1 MLLVA
6 AFLLDHAA
14 YHGVATVF
22 VAVAVISVVAGAAG
36 TAGRFG
42 EAGGAI
48 LVALAGLGLALVGYF
63 GQRRFTTWFGAA
75 IVTYG
80 VAALVL
86 AIVSS
91 DDRVGGG
98 ILLAVFGAGLVAV
111 SFLLPRVWRARA
123 DQGQLPPPTAS

>member
-1 MLLVA
+1 VLLVA

-63 GQRRFTTWFGAA
+63 GHVVRRRRRDLRRG
-75 IVTYG
+75 
-80 VAALVL
+80 
-86 AIVSS
+86 
-91 DDRVGGG
+91 
-98 ILLAVFGAGLVAV
+98 
-111 SFLLPRVWRARA
+111 RARPGHRV
-123 DQGQLPPPTAS
+123 Q